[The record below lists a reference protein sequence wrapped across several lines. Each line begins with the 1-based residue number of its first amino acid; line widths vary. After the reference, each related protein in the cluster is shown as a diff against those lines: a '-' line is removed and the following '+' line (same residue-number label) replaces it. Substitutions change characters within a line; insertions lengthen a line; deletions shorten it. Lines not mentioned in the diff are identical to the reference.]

1 MSGEKCFMCKNS
13 ATKGPIANL
22 ADAAQCTC
30 GSYYHQSCYQR
41 QTKSSAGLLK
51 CCLEKQAALQAAQPL
66 DRAFL
71 IKELQA
77 LRGNLQTDISKN
89 SDELGARIDL
99 LGSKLEKR
107 IGKIE
112 DIVNVHDKKIQDNE
126 NNVKKHDTD
135 IADLEEKFLCLE
147 QNIGKWKQD
156 SEDFISAEV
165 YDRCRRDRNVIV
177 YNIAEHALPADDIK
191 VLLQNYPTAP
201 FNENDVRSTRLGEKK
216 ENLVRPLK
224 LVFNNKDF
232 AHWLFA
238 NSKNGIDKNIK
249 CVPDRTALQR
259 KKFSEIIKELNT
271 RKENGE
277 KNLQL
282 KFVNGTPQITLKKNS
297 LPKNL
302 RNTEQSNSQS
312 H

>member
-1 MSGEKCFMCKNS
+1 MCKNS
-13 ATKGPIANL
+13 ATKGSIANL

-249 CVPDRTALQR
+249 CVPDRTVLQR
-259 KKFSEIIKELNT
+259 KNFSEIIKELNT